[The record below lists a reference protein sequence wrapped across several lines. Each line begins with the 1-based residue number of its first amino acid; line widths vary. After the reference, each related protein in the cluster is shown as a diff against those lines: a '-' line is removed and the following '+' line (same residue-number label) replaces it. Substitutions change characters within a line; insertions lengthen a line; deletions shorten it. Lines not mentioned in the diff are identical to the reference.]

1 MTRILKFKIV
11 VLQSL
16 YNLSDEQTEYLIRD
30 RFSFMRFLDL
40 ELEDPV
46 PDATTIWLFREALVA
61 AGLIDQLFGRFGQH
75 LEAAG
80 YFARGGQIID
90 ATIVSVPKQRNTKE
104 ENEAIKSGKTPEGWE
119 EQPAKNA
126 QKDKDARWTKKND
139 ESFYGYKNHVGVDK
153 AHKLIRKWDAT
164 NAAVHDSQKLDDVLD
179 LANTSKEVWAD
190 SAYRSVEIEARL
202 KEKGFHS
209 RIHRRAA
216 RNRPLSERQRS
227 ANTTRSKVR
236 ARVEH
241 LFGHQH
247 DGAHHRHGA
256 GEVQDRDDEPR
267 LQHPP
272 AGSDRAGGGRA
283 RLSALTGGVRV
294 ASCKR
299 IAQSPAQPQKVPD
312 RGLTPVRAMQ
322 PLAQLRQKSLKPGI
336 VRGSLESYSS
346 RNARAIW
353 SLKGLT
359 RYDMTSRSPVCTK
372 TSMGM
377 PGKSFM
383 LPRRAS
389 SRSGIAIRIV

>member
-1 MTRILKFKIV
+1 MGQKGFFDVERRLEAISAKGDPLETIKTTVRWEDFRTDIEAVTETKPEERKSNAGRKPYDTILKFKIV

-216 RNRPLSERQRS
+216 RNRPLSERQKS
-227 ANTTRSKVR
+227 ANSTRSEVR

-241 LFGHQH
+241 VFGHQ
-247 DGAHHRHGA
+247 
-256 GEVQDRDDEPR
+256 Q
-267 LQHPP
+267 
-272 AGSDRAGGGRA
+272 SSMGGKIVRTIGIARA
-283 RLSALTGGVRV
+283 RFKIGMMNLGYNIRRLVQLERLA
-294 ASCKR
+294 A
-299 IAQSPAQPQKVPD
+299 APA
-312 RGLTPVRAMQ
+312 
-322 PLAQLRQKSLKPGI
+322 
-336 VRGSLESYSS
+336 
-346 RNARAIW
+346 
-353 SLKGLT
+353 
-359 RYDMTSRSPVCTK
+359 
-372 TSMGM
+372 
-377 PGKSFM
+377 
-383 LPRRAS
+383 
-389 SRSGIAIRIV
+389 